1 MYYIPNELTIVHIK
15 TVLKSTSLNYLLNCT
30 KSNEFKAR
38 DPDFQLPLLKQYVLI
53 LPLYD

>member
-15 TVLKSTSLNYLLNCT
+15 TVLKSTSLNYRLSCT

-38 DPDFQLPLLKQYVLI
+38 DPDFQLLLLKQYVLI